1 MPVDST
7 PHESSIAGAANRPET
22 RKRGP
27 SLRTLGEGIG
37 LGALAILVSA
47 GVNDRTL
54 SGRPIPSSAWVIG
67 GSVALANFAFKRPS
81 VPIPENIR
89 HNESLRSQ
97 LDAQNRTI
105 AAENATKLRLAPLRI
120 RATREP

>member
-1 MPVDST
+1 MV
-7 PHESSIAGAANRPET
+7 
-22 RKRGP
+22 
-27 SLRTLGEGIG
+27 
-37 LGALAILVSA
+37 
-47 GVNDRTL
+47 
-54 SGRPIPSSAWVIG
+54 G

-89 HNESLRSQ
+89 HNESLR
-97 LDAQNRTI
+97 AQREAHNRIT